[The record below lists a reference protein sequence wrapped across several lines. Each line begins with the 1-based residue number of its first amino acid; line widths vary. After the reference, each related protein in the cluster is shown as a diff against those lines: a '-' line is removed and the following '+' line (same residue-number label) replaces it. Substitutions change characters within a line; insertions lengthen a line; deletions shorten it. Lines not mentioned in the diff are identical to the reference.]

1 MKKSLV
7 TLGAAGAALLLLTGC
22 VQGLEQSSSKST
34 PTSAEATTE
43 TTTAPAATTAQF
55 ASVVAE
61 NSPSWQEFETDRVKC
76 NLAIGNGS
84 SPATDTATATV
95 CAYQMKTL
103 TITASNALAAF
114 DRLGEPPAELSEL
127 VTRTRTA
134 LTPVSKLDAD
144 TCYKAPTTVA
154 CGESRT
160 TFTLPTL
167 GLSGIVD
174 AWKPYTKG

>member
-7 TLGAAGAALLLLTGC
+7 SLGTAGAALLLLTGC
-22 VQGLEQSSSKST
+22 VQSLDQSSSKSA
-34 PTSAEATTE
+34 PAAAE
-43 TTTAPAATTAQF
+43 TTTAAAATTAQF

-61 NSPSWQEFETDRVKC
+61 NSPSWQAFETDRVKC

-84 SPATDTATATV
+84 YEATDTATATA

-103 TITASNALAAF
+103 TITASNTLAAF
-114 DRLGEPPAELSEL
+114 DRLGEPPAEISEL

-167 GLSGIVD
+167 GLSGVVD